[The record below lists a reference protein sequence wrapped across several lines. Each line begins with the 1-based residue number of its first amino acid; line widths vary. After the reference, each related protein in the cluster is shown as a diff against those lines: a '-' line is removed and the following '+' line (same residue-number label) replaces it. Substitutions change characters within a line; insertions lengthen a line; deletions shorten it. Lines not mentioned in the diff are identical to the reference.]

1 MKPEFHSRA
10 LPISQFFFYELQVN
24 LNFSNTCFMD
34 LVKLVTP
41 ELEFHSSEFYEFP
54 K

>member
-10 LPISQFFFYELQVN
+10 LPILQFFYKLQVN
-24 LNFSNTCFMD
+24 LNFSNACFMD
-34 LVKLVTP
+34 LIKLVAP
-41 ELEFHSSEFYEFP
+41 ELEFHSSEFYESA